1 MPERPTPSP
10 LAPPILAALF
20 MLAALSGCA
29 GSRDGPYEAGYVP
42 YNGVPPGPSGD
53 PWGPFIRQ
61 AAGRFDVPEPWIRA
75 VMRQE
80 SGGRPGATSRA
91 GAMGLMQV
99 MPGTYEG
106 LRARY
111 GLGPDPYHPRDNV
124 LAGTA
129 YLREMYEQFGSPH
142 FLAAYNAGPNR
153 LNDHLASGR
162 ELPWE
167 TQDYLARL
175 APQVAGIEPARR
187 ARPDAGTAYAAAA
200 PYTAP
205 AIRLRPPRAAVEPV
219 YAPAAAVSAGLP
231 EGVVIS
237 YVPDPDP
244 ADLAPPDPP
253 AAPGEAFAPA
263 PGTTLAPSPGGAF
276 APSPSGMDR
285 ARPIAP
291 PQPAVWSRPPPLRP
305 TPQSAPGTPGGW
317 AVQVAALPSPTAAR
331 ALADQAAGLV
341 GQLGARAEVQPAPD
355 AGLYRARVSGLT
367 RGGAEAACA
376 RLRARGDCI
385 VVPSPG

>member
-1 MPERPTPSP
+1 MPERPTP
-10 LAPPILAALF
+10 LALAALF
-20 MLAALSGCA
+20 LLAALCGCTGA
-29 GSRDGPYEAGYVP
+29 RDGPYEAGYVP
-42 YNGVPPGPSGD
+42 YDGVPPGPPGD
-53 PWGPFIRQ
+53 PWGPHIKE

-99 MPGTYEG
+99 MPATYET
-106 LRARY
+106 LRARH

-129 YLREMYEQFGSPH
+129 YLREMYERFGSPH

-153 LNDHLASGR
+153 VDDYLAGAR
-162 ELPWE
+162 VLPWE

-187 ARPDAGTAYAAAA
+187 ARPGTAYAAAA
-200 PYTAP
+200 AYGTLADAAP
-205 AIRLRPPRAAVEPV
+205 FIRLRPPPAAGPAD
-219 YAPAAAVSAGLP
+219 APAAAVSAGLP

-253 AAPGEAFAPA
+253 DTAPVW
-263 PGTTLAPSPGGAF
+263 PGGAF
-276 APSPSGMDR
+276 APTPGGS
-285 ARPIAP
+285 ARSIAP
-291 PQPAVWSRPPPLRP
+291 PDPAAWSYTPPLRP
-305 TPQSAPGTPGGW
+305 VLQPAPDTPGGW

-331 ALADQAAGLV
+331 ALAERAAGLV
-341 GQLGARAEVQPAPD
+341 GLLGARAEVQPAPG

-367 RGGAEAACA
+367 RGGAETACA